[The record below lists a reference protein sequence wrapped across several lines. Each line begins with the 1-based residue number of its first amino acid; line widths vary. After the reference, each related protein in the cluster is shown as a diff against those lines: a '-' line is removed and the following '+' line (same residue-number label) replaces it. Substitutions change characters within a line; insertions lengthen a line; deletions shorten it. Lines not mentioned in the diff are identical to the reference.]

1 MQFPTTAARCMRP
14 MMPGVRTTTPAEES
28 RPHPWRWRT
37 LVMVVTS
44 LWLMSHG
51 QTTEAGEPQELLR
64 QTLTGVLAVLTDDTL
79 KAPAQS
85 QARLERLAQVVAPSF
100 DFKEMARRSL
110 GHEWHRLTPAQQEE
124 FVRFFSP
131 LLLQSLVQRI
141 AYRATTS
148 ATGYGSIPTTVHYQ
162 RETIDPDGDASV
174 QTVMTY
180 AHEQTT
186 EAIEYLLL
194 RRNGAWRVYDVIV
207 EGASMVTNYRTQFAT
222 ILRQESY
229 DALITRLKTAQH

>member
-1 MQFPTTAARCMRP
+1 
-14 MMPGVRTTTPAEES
+14 
-28 RPHPWRWRT
+28 
-37 LVMVVTS
+37 MVVTS

-51 QTTEAGEPQELLR
+51 QMAAAGEPQELLR

-79 KAPAQS
+79 KTPDQR

-110 GHEWHRLTPAQQEE
+110 GHEWHRLAPAQQAE
-124 FVRFFSP
+124 FVQLFSP
-131 LLLQSLVQRI
+131 LLLQSLVQRL

-148 ATGYGSIPTTVHYQ
+148 AAGYGSIPTAIRYE

-180 AHEQTT
+180 AHEPTT
-186 EAIEYLLL
+186 EDIEYLLL
-194 RRNGAWRVYDVIV
+194 RRNGTWRVYDVIV

-229 DALITRLKTAQH
+229 NALITRLKTSQQ